1 MNRNTGL
8 KILAGFFFAVCIAWI
23 LSCCAGKSRKV
34 FDRPDPSETGID
46 FNNRITENDTFNV
59 LSFEYIYNGGGVGV
73 GDINN
78 DGLTDI
84 FFTGNMVSSRLY
96 LNQGNF
102 VFKDITTQAGV
113 GTNLWCTGVAMAD
126 INQDGLLDIYVSTA
140 QPVNG
145 KKGVPNLL
153 FLNRGVGSNGL
164 PAFEEVAH
172 RVGLADSSYS
182 TQAAF
187 FDYDVDG
194 DLDMYLLTNA
204 LESYNRNEPVGQ
216 RHDGSGKSVDKLYR
230 NEGAGKDGL
239 PLFKDASTEAGIVWE
254 GWGLGVCIN
263 DINHDGYPDIYVA
276 NDFLSNDH
284 FYINQRNGTF
294 SNDIAT
300 MLRHQEYNGMGTDIA
315 DINNDGLND
324 IIALD
329 MMPEDNVRQKA
340 MFSTIGYDRFA
351 LSRRMNYQDQYVR
364 NVLQLNNGNGTFSDI
379 GYLSGI
385 YATDWSWSSLFADF
399 DNDGYRDI
407 FITNGYVKDVT
418 DLDFMA
424 YRKEATAFGSDSVKR
439 KKVLDEI
446 SNLKGARK
454 PNVLF
459 KNHGNLTFSNEATA
473 WGLDQPSCSNGA
485 AYADLDNDGDLDIV
499 VNNLNEAAFLYRNN
513 LVSGSSAENENVHNF
528 IRIGLVGEKGNVQ
541 GLGARVWVYS
551 NGGMQFAEHQL
562 QRGYKSTV
570 TEHEHFGLGASTTID
585 SIRVCWPGG
594 RTQVLY
600 RQPVN
605 GAITLRERD
614 AVDGKAFF
622 AKPVV
627 QPLLYEAH
635 GMHGILYRHE
645 EQDFVDFKQGQ
656 ALLPHKH
663 SQAGPGMAVGDV
675 DGDGLEDFIAGGSA
689 YRAASI
695 FYQQQDETFVG
706 RPLIGKDEED
716 MGLLLFDAD
725 RDGDQD
731 LYCVSGS
738 TEFGRDTTR
747 YHHRFY
753 RNTGKGKFTEDRAAI
768 PVIAGSGSC
777 VVACDY
783 DHDGDFDLFV
793 GGRVIPLRYPEP
805 PRSYLLNNDGRGV
818 FRDVTSSASPELL
831 KAGMVTTALWTDY
844 DNDGWTD
851 LMVAGE
857 WMNLTLFKNQQ
868 GRRFAKQ
875 DIPSLR
881 STGGWWNSL
890 AGADFDND
898 GDTDYIAGNLG
909 RNSIFQAS
917 EDEPVCLYASDYDGN
932 GSLDPVLCRYIHGR
946 EYPTHPRETLTEQ
959 IPPLR
964 KKLSRYSIYGNATFR
979 DIFSSAQLE
988 DALICRSTLLST
1000 VYIENQGGNAFRLR
1014 ELPVRAQLS
1023 PVFGI
1028 AVTDADLD
1036 GNLDA
1041 VLAGNSYAAE
1051 PLTGHYDAG
1060 TGTLLLG
1067 DGNGNFTAMEPAQSG
1082 FFVNG
1087 DAKALA
1093 ELKLKSNRRLL
1104 LVTQNRDTLK
1114 AFSLRSPT
1122 QYANVTVTGTD
1133 LYAEILLA
1141 NGKKR
1146 KHEIYHGSGYLS
1158 SSTRDIAVTPGME
1171 TVIVH
1176 SINGNTRTH
1185 AFKNLR
1191 MTTRSRARR

>member
-1 MNRNTGL
+1 MNKKTVQITRGL
-8 KILAGFFFAVCIAWI
+8 FAAGYIALI
-23 LSCCAGKSRKV
+23 LSGCMANEQKM
-34 FDRPDPSETGID
+34 FDKPDPSHTGID

-59 LSFEYIYNGGGVGV
+59 LNFEYIYNGGGVGV

-84 FFTGNMVSSRLY
+84 FFAGNMVSSRLY

-102 VFKDITTQAGV
+102 VFRDITSQASV

-126 INQDGLLDIYVSTA
+126 INQDRLLDIYVSTA
-140 QPVNG
+140 QPRSG
-145 KKGVPNLL
+145 RKGVPNLL
-153 FLNRGVGSNGL
+153 FLNKGIGSNGV
-164 PAFEEVAH
+164 PVFEEVAH

-187 FDYDVDG
+187 LDYDVDG

-204 LESYNRNEPVGQ
+204 LESYNRNEPAGQ

-230 NEGAGKDGL
+230 NEGAGEDGL
-239 PLFKDASTEAGIVWE
+239 PLFKDVSSAAGIAWE
-254 GWGLGVCIN
+254 GWGLGICIN
-263 DINHDGYPDIYVA
+263 DINHDGYPDIYAA

-294 SNDIAT
+294 SNNIAT
-300 MLRHQEYNGMGTDIA
+300 MLRHQEHNGMGTDIA

-340 MFSTIGYDRFA
+340 MFSNIGYDRFA
-351 LSRRMNYQDQYVR
+351 LSRSMNYQDQYVR

-379 GYLSGI
+379 GYLSGV
-385 YATDWSWSSLFADF
+385 YATDWSWSSLLADF

-407 FITNGYVKDVT
+407 FITNGYVRDVT
-418 DLDFMA
+418 DLDFVA
-424 YRKEATAFGSDSVKR
+424 YRKEATTFGSDAIKR
-439 KKVLDEI
+439 EKVLQEI
-446 SNLKGARK
+446 SHLKGVRK

-459 KNHGNLTFSNEATA
+459 RNHGNLTFSNQAPA
-473 WGLDQPSCSNGA
+473 WGLHHPSYSNGA
-485 AYADLDNDGDLDIV
+485 GYADFDNDGDLDIV
-499 VNNLNEAAFLYRNN
+499 VSNLNEEAFLYRNN
-513 LVSGSSAENENVHNF
+513 LISGSSANNENGHNF
-528 IRIGLVGEKGNVQ
+528 IRIGLLGERGNAQ
-541 GLGARVWVYS
+541 GLGARIWIYY

-570 TEHEHFGLGASTTID
+570 AEHEHFGLGSCNTID

-600 RQPVN
+600 REPVN
-605 GAITLRERD
+605 RTILLRERD
-614 AVDGKAFF
+614 AAEKKVPTAEL
-622 AKPVV
+622 AT
-627 QPLLYEAH
+627 PLFHEAH
-635 GMHGILYRHE
+635 AEHRIFYRHE

-663 SQAGPGMAVGDV
+663 SQAGPGIAVGDI
-675 DGDGLEDFIAGGSA
+675 DGNGLEDFIVGG
-689 YRAASI
+689 AAHHPATV
-695 FYQQQDETFVG
+695 FYQQQNETFIAQ
-706 RPLIGKDEED
+706 PFAGKEAED

-725 RDGDQD
+725 RDGDPD

-738 TEFGRDTTR
+738 TEFGHDTTR
-747 YHHRFY
+747 YRHRFY
-753 RNTGKGKFTEDRAAI
+753 RNNGKGKFTQDTAAL
-768 PVIAGSGSC
+768 PAIAGSGSC
-777 VVACDY
+777 VVSCDY
-783 DHDGDFDLFV
+783 DHDGDLDLFV
-793 GGRVIPLRYPEP
+793 GGRVKPLRYPEP
-805 PRSYLLNNDGRGV
+805 PASYVLNNDGKGI
-818 FRDVTSSASPELL
+818 FRDVTSLVCPALR
-831 KAGMVTTALWTDY
+831 KAGMVTAALWTDY

-857 WMNLTLFKNQQ
+857 WMNLTFFKNHQ
-868 GRRFAKQ
+868 GRTLAKQ

-881 STGGWWNSL
+881 STAGWWNSL

-909 RNSIFQAS
+909 RNTIFQAS
-917 EDEPVCLYASDYDGN
+917 ENEPVCLYASDYDGN
-932 GSLDPVLCRYIHGR
+932 GSLDPVLCRYIEGR

-964 KKLSRYSIYGNATFR
+964 RMLSRYSIYGNATFS
-979 DIFSSAQLE
+979 DIFSSSQLK
-988 DALICRSTLLST
+988 DALIFRSTLLST
-1000 VYIENQGGNAFRLR
+1000 VYIENDGGRTFTLKA
-1014 ELPVRAQLS
+1014 LPVRAQLA

-1028 AVTDADLD
+1028 MATDADLD
-1036 GNLDA
+1036 GNLDV
-1041 VLAGNSYAAE
+1041 VLAGNSHAAE

-1060 TGTLLLG
+1060 TGALLLG
-1067 DGNGNFTAMEPAQSG
+1067 DGDGNFKTVEPVRSG

-1093 ELKLKSNRRLL
+1093 EVKLKNNGRLV

-1114 AFSLRSPT
+1114 AFRLGGDES
-1122 QYANVTVTGTD
+1122 YANVPVAD
-1133 LYAEILLA
+1133 NDVYAVIALA

-1146 KHEIYHGSGYLS
+1146 KHEIYYGEGYLS
-1158 SSTRDIAVTPGME
+1158 SSTRDIAVAPGIVAV
-1171 TVIVH
+1171 TVH
-1176 SINGNTRTH
+1176 STTGNFRRH
-1185 AFKNLR
+1185 EFKDRN
-1191 MTTRSRARR
+1191 MATTSRARR

>member
-1 MNRNTGL
+1 MIRKTGFQPL
-8 KILAGFFFAVCIAWI
+8 LIFFLAGSVALF
-23 LSCCAGKSRKV
+23 LSCCGGKDQKI
-34 FDRPDPSETGID
+34 FDQLPASETGID

-59 LSFEYIYNGGGVGV
+59 LGFEYIYNGGGVGV

-84 FFTGNMVSSRLY
+84 FFAGNMVSSRLY

-102 VFKDITTQAGV
+102 VFRDITDQAAV
-113 GTNLWCTGVAMAD
+113 STTSWCTGVAMAD
-126 INQDGLLDIYVSTA
+126 VNQDGLLDIYVSAA
-140 QPVNG
+140 QPIHG
-145 KKGVPNLL
+145 RKGVPNLL
-153 FLNRGVGSNGL
+153 FLNKGVDSNGL

-187 FDYDVDG
+187 LDYDVDG

-204 LESYNRNEPVGQ
+204 LESFNRNEPVGQ
-216 RHDGSGKSVDKLYR
+216 RHDGSGKSVDKLFR
-230 NEGAGKDGL
+230 NEGVGKDGL
-239 PLFKDASTEAGIVWE
+239 PLFKDVSAEAGIVWE
-254 GWGLGVCIN
+254 GWGLGICVN
-263 DINHDGYPDIYVA
+263 DINLDGYPDIYVA

-284 FYINQRNGTF
+284 CYINQRNGTF

-300 MLRHQEYNGMGTDIA
+300 MLRHQEHNGMGADIA

-340 MFSTIGYDRFA
+340 MFSNIGYDRFA
-351 LSRRMNYQDQYVR
+351 LSHRMKYQDQYVR

-379 GYLSGI
+379 GYLSGV
-385 YATDWSWSSLFADF
+385 YATDWSWSSLLADF

-418 DLDFMA
+418 DLDFVA
-424 YRKEATAFGSDSVKR
+424 YRKEATTFGSDAIKR
-439 KKVLDEI
+439 KKVLEEI
-446 SNLKGARK
+446 SKLEGVRK
-454 PNVLF
+454 PNVMF
-459 KNHGNLTFSNEATA
+459 KNNGDLTFSNKATA
-473 WGLDQPSCSNGA
+473 WGLDQPSYSNGA
-485 AYADLDNDGDLDIV
+485 AYADFDNDGDLDIV
-499 VNNLNEAAFLYRNN
+499 VSNLNEAAFLYRNN
-513 LVSGSSAENENVHNF
+513 LVSTPSGKNKQNHNF
-528 IRIGLVGEKGNVQ
+528 IHIGLLGEKGNSH
-541 GLGARVWVYS
+541 GLGAKVWIYY
-551 NGGMQFAEHQL
+551 NGRMQFAEHQL

-570 TEHEHFGLGASTTID
+570 AEHEHFGLGTSTAID
-585 SIRVCWPGG
+585 SIRVCWRGG

-600 RQPVN
+600 GQPVN
-605 GAITLRERD
+605 RTITLHERD
-614 AVDGKAFF
+614 AVGGKIA
-622 AKPVV
+622 AVKPAV
-627 QPLLYEAH
+627 QSLFNETHDAH
-635 GMHGILYRHE
+635 KIFYRHQ

-663 SQAGPGMAVGDV
+663 SQAGPGIAVGDI
-675 DGDGLEDFIAGGSA
+675 DGDGLEDFITGG
-689 YRAASI
+689 AAHHPASV
-695 FYQQQDETFVG
+695 FYQQQDETFVAQ
-706 RPLIGKDEED
+706 PFIGKAEED

-725 RDGDQD
+725 NDGDLD

-738 TEFGRDTTR
+738 TEFGKDTTQYR
-747 YHHRFY
+747 HRFY
-753 RNTGKGKFTEDRAAI
+753 RNTGKGKFNEDAAAL

-783 DHDGDFDLFV
+783 DHDGDPDLFV

-805 PRSYLLNNDGRGV
+805 PRSYLLNNDGKGS
-818 FRDVTSSASPELL
+818 FRDVTSQVCPALV
-831 KAGMVTTALWTDY
+831 KAGMVTAALWTDY

-857 WMNLTLFKNQQ
+857 WMNLTFFKNDQ
-868 GRRFAKQ
+868 GRGLAKQ
-875 DIPSLR
+875 DIPSLQ

-909 RNSIFQAS
+909 RNSIFRAS
-917 EDEPVCLYASDYDGN
+917 ENEPLCLYANDYDGN
-932 GSLDPVLCRYIHGR
+932 GSLDPVLCRYIEGR

-959 IPPLR
+959 IAPLR
-964 KKLSRYSIYGNATFR
+964 KKLSRYSIYGRATFR
-979 DIFSSAQLE
+979 DIFSSVQLK
-988 DALICRSTLLST
+988 DAMVCRSTLLST
-1000 VYIENQGGNAFRLR
+1000 VYIENLGGNAFRLK

-1028 AVTDADLD
+1028 TVTDADLD
-1036 GNLDA
+1036 GNLDV

-1051 PLTGHYDAG
+1051 PLTGYYDAG
-1060 TGTLLLG
+1060 TGALLLG
-1067 DGNGNFTAMEPAQSG
+1067 DGNGNFTTVEPSRSG

-1104 LVTQNRDTLK
+1104 LVAQNQDTLK
-1114 AFSLRSPT
+1114 AFCLRSHAP
-1122 QYANVTVTGTD
+1122 QANVSVTGTD
-1133 LYAEILLA
+1133 LYAEILLV

-1146 KHEIYHGSGYLS
+1146 RQEIYSGSGYLS
-1158 SSTRDIAVTPGME
+1158 SSTRDIPVTPGMAA
-1171 TVIVH
+1171 VIVH
-1176 SINGNTRTH
+1176 SITGSSRRH
-1185 AFKNLR
+1185 EFKGL
-1191 MTTRSRARR
+1191 SVAEQ